1 MSTDQILIDQLEA
14 LSRMRPLTDGEVV
27 LLDRAIC
34 RENRRLL
41 STSRNYWTE
50 EDDMK
55 LMTMFRT
62 ESTQRMAE
70 VLKRTTAAV
79 SIRITLLRQ
88 KGRELPSRRSWDA
101 ANAARSANSMAR
113 RMGA

>member
-1 MSTDQILIDQLEA
+1 MSADQILIDQLEA
-14 LSRMRPLTDGEVV
+14 LSRVRPLTDGEVV

-41 STSRNYWTE
+41 TTSRTFWTE

-55 LMTMFRT
+55 LMSMFRT
-62 ESTQRMAE
+62 ESTQRMAD
-70 VLKRTTAAV
+70 VLGRTTAAV

-88 KGRELPSRRSWDA
+88 KGRDLPCRRTWDA
-101 ANAARSANSMAR
+101 ANAARTAASQAR
-113 RMGA
+113 RAMA